1 MTRQLQVLEAARIK
15 GNRPRSRG
23 CSDHG
28 GPRELWGYLLFLMR
42 AGRFL
47 AEDSPDGLRR
57 RTGAPDVETAFLRLI
72 DAAGQRTEASA

>member
-1 MTRQLQVLEAARIK
+1 
-15 GNRPRSRG
+15 
-23 CSDHG
+23 
-28 GPRELWGYLLFLMR
+28 MR